1 MEVFADT
8 SAFYALLVVH
18 DANHPRAARALGRLQ
33 TEGATLVTSSFVL
46 QETIALLQ
54 ARIGIDAVRRFSEL
68 VIPGL
73 RIEWPAEHDF
83 QSALTALLAAGSRAV
98 SLTDW
103 TSFEIMRRL
112 RIRKAFAFDDDF
124 AARGFELVG

>member
-1 MEVFADT
+1 MFADT
-8 SAFYALLVVH
+8 SAFYALLVV
-18 DANHPRAARALGRLQ
+18 DDINHPHAVRALDRLQ
-33 TEGATLVTSSFVL
+33 VEGATLVTSSFVL

-54 ARIGIDAVRRFSEL
+54 ARIGIDSVRRFSEL

-73 RIEWPAEHDF
+73 RVEWAGERDF
-83 QSALTALLAAGSRAV
+83 RAALTALLAAGSRAV

-112 RIRKAFAFDDDF
+112 RIREAFAFDDDF
-124 AARGFELVG
+124 ALRGFELVARR